1 PTALSW
7 DHEDKAGRHEAHGW
21 HVQSVA
27 DVNDLDA
34 LTAALAAAERETDRP
49 SLIQVRSHIAFPAP
63 NAQDTA
69 KAHGAPLGED
79 EVRAAKERMGLDP
92 DRRFD
97 VPPDVRRHMDLAEQ
111 GRRAEQAWQQRFSAW
126 RA

>member
-1 PTALSW
+1 NRITIDGPTALSW
-7 DHEDKAGRHEAHGW
+7 DHEDKAGRFEAHGW

-79 EVRAAKERMGLDP
+79 EVRAAKERMRSEE
-92 DRRFD
+92 RR
-97 VPPDVRRHMDLAEQ
+97 VGKA
-111 GRRAEQAWQQRFSAW
+111 GRE
-126 RA
+126 